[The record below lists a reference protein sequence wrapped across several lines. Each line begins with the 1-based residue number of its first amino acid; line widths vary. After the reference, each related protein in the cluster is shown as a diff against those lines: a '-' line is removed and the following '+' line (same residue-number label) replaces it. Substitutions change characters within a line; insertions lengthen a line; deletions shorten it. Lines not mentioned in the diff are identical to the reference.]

1 MENQEPPPG
10 YTEEQV
16 ESLKGY
22 MRSTTLARTAR
33 NKLTEGMYHKLR
45 ERLFAADPLSFS
57 GMPLDKEAGVK
68 YIQDLLDERTYEGN
82 QRKGIDEGWQKHL
95 EGKTLEAVYAAITT
109 KRNKEW

>member
-1 MENQEPPPG
+1 MENQDLPAG
-10 YTEEQV
+10 YTEKQV
-16 ESLKGY
+16 DSLKGY

-33 NKLTEGMYHKLR
+33 NKLTEGMYQKLR

-57 GMPLDKEAGVK
+57 DMPLDKQTGVK
-68 YIQDLLDERTYEGN
+68 YIQDLLAERTYEGN
-82 QRKGIDEGWQKHL
+82 QRKGVDVGWEKYL